1 MNHQRRTL
9 CAGIAAAVA
18 APALLSV
25 GAAHAQTY
33 PSRPIRLVVPTP
45 AGSGPDSDM
54 RQMSVH
60 LSAILGQPVVI
71 ENRPGAATR
80 IAAEAV
86 AKSAPDGYTFLVG
99 TPSLTT
105 MSSLYPKMSFDPKRD
120 LVPVS
125 LASITNYTLAVNSA
139 VPAQTLAEYVKL
151 AKADSRYANVGTL
164 GVGAINHLTGA
175 WFASLSGVDVKFIHY
190 NTTGPFTDLVSGQI
204 PATFDAMLPLIG
216 HVKSGKVRFL
226 GISGKSRH
234 PLIPD
239 VPTFAEA
246 GMPTLEPLVWIGLLA
261 PAGTPQPIV
270 NRMSSAL
277 SQVAKMPEIM
287 AQRRAVGS
295 ESMGTT
301 PEEFAAFLDTER
313 TKWAGV
319 IGKIGLTL
327 E

>member
-1 MNHQRRTL
+1 
-9 CAGIAAAVA
+9 
-18 APALLSV
+18 
-25 GAAHAQTY
+25 
-33 PSRPIRLVVPTP
+33 
-45 AGSGPDSDM
+45 M

-60 LSAILGQPVVI
+60 LSTILGQPVVI

-86 AKSAPDGYTFLVG
+86 AKAASDGYTFLVG

-105 MSSLYPKMSFDPKRD
+105 MSALYPKMAFDPKRD
-120 LVPVS
+120 LVPVG
-125 LASITNYTLAVNSA
+125 LASITNYTLAINAA
-139 VPAQTLAEYVKL
+139 VPAQTLAEFVKL
-151 AKADSRYANVGTL
+151 NKADSRYTNFGTL

-175 WFASLSGVDVKFIHY
+175 WFASLSGADVNFVHY
-190 NTTGPFTDLVSGQI
+190 NMSGPFTDLVSGQI

-226 GISGKSRH
+226 GISGKTRH

-246 GMPTLEPLVWIGLLA
+246 GMPTLDPLVWIGLLA

-270 NRMSSAL
+270 NRMSTAL
-277 SQVAKMPEIM
+277 SQVAKMPDIA
-287 AQRRAVGS
+287 AQRRAAGS
-295 ESMGTT
+295 KSMGTT

-313 TKWAGV
+313 TKWGGV
-319 IGKIGLTL
+319 IQKIGLTL